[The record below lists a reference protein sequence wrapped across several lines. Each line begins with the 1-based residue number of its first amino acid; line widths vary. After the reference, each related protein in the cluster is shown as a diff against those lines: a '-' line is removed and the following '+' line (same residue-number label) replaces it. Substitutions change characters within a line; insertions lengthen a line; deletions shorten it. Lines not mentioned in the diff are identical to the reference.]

1 MTLFKIA
8 FRNVL
13 KNRRRSLITVMAIA
27 FGYMAVAM
35 FKGYTHNSYEKIAL
49 GAVFLEAPGHLVIF
63 KKGYLDEGRV
73 DPEKYLFSAED
84 LETVR
89 SVLSARGDVL
99 WSAPKLTLAG
109 LVTNGDISTVFL
121 ADAMDPAEEARLW
134 NFFSSDRFEFQPTL
148 LPTDDPAAAFLAPK
162 LAGLLDLSPGD
173 TAVLMTTTLY
183 GQMNAVDIDVAG
195 TVPTISDAM
204 DDKFIKLPLGLA
216 RQLYDFD
223 GADRVCV
230 LLRDRGGTDRV
241 RAELAEALA
250 QAGLP
255 VDIRTWAELS
265 LYYQKVRNYLDV
277 VFLFL
282 FSIVMIIVVMG
293 TFNTMSMAVFE
304 RFREVGTLR
313 AIGLKPRRVVQMFA
327 LEGAILGAAGS
338 AAGMLLALAGYALL
352 RVARLSYQP
361 PGIAGRVTV
370 EVDLVPDVLGLTLL
384 FFTALAVLA
393 ATLPARRAARASIVD
408 ALGHV

>member
-1 MTLFKIA
+1 MTLLKIA

-13 KNRRRSLITVMAIA
+13 KNRRRSLITVLAIA
-27 FGYMAVAM
+27 FGFMAVAM

-63 KKGYLDEGRV
+63 KQGYLSEGRV
-73 DPEKYLFSAED
+73 DPEKYLFSPQD
-84 LETVR
+84 LAQVR
-89 SVLSARGDVL
+89 SILAHRLDVV
-99 WSAPKLTLAG
+99 WFAPKLTLAG
-109 LVTNGDISTVFL
+109 LITNGDVSTVFL
-121 ADAMDPAEEARLW
+121 ADAMDPAAEADLW
-134 NFFSSDRFEFQPTL
+134 NFFPLKKSDFKPTL
-148 LPTDDPAAAFLAPK
+148 LPADIPSSALLAPK
-162 LAGLLDLSPGD
+162 LADLLDLHQGD
-173 TAVLMTTTLY
+173 TAVLMATTRY

-204 DDKFIKLPLGLA
+204 DDKFVKLPLGLA

-230 LLRDRGGTDRV
+230 LLRNRRDTERV
-241 RAELAEALA
+241 RTELVGTLGA
-250 QAGLP
+250 AGVP
-255 VDIRTWAELS
+255 VEIRTWAELS
-265 LYYQKVRNYLDV
+265 LYYQKVRDYLDV

-293 TFNTMSMAVFE
+293 TFNTMSMAVYE

-313 AIGLKPRRVVQMFA
+313 AIGLKPRKVVQMFA

-338 AAGMLLALAGYALL
+338 MVGMLLAVIGYGLL
-352 RVARLSYQP
+352 QVARFSYQP
-361 PGIAGRVTV
+361 PGVAGTV
-370 EVDLVPDVLGLTLL
+370 SIEVDLVPGVLLGTLL
-384 FFTALAVLA
+384 FFTALAVVA
-393 ATLPARRAARASIVD
+393 ATLPARKAAHTAVVD

>member
-13 KNRRRSLITVMAIA
+13 KNRRRSLITIMAIA

-35 FKGYTHNSYEKIAL
+35 FKGYTHNAYEKIAL

-63 KKGYLDEGRV
+63 KKGYLDEGRI
-73 DPEKYLFSAED
+73 DPERYLFSAED
-84 LETVR
+84 LETVQ
-89 SVLSARGDVL
+89 SVLSARHDVA

-121 ADAMDPAEEARLW
+121 ADAMDPVEEARLW
-134 NFFSSDRFEFQPTL
+134 DFFAFDRFEFQPTL

-162 LAGLLDLSPGD
+162 LASLLDLDPGD
-173 TAVLMTTTLY
+173 TAVLMATTRY

-230 LLRDRGGTDRV
+230 LLRDRNDTGRV
-241 RAELAEALA
+241 RAELTRALA
-250 QAGLP
+250 QAGVP

-313 AIGLKPRRVVQMFA
+313 AIGLKPRRVVRMFA

-338 AAGMLLALAGYALL
+338 LAGMLLAFSGYALL

-370 EVDLVPDVLGLTLL
+370 EVDLVPDVLALTLL

-393 ATLPARRAARASIVD
+393 AALPARRAARASIVD